1 MNVGAAQ
8 ADVAVLVVNA
18 TNGEF
23 ETGFDAGGQTR
34 EHTMLARSLGNLSVY
49 FICRPIKMP
58 STNVWII
65 SFCGQLCSF
74 SAQLHCTCLSV
85 CLSVSDTAVQLS
97 VIKQPHAS

>member
-49 FICRPIKMP
+49 LP
-58 STNVWII
+58 SYEDLGLCL
-65 SFCGQLCSF
+65 FCGRLQFLS
-74 SAQLHCTCLSV
+74 TVMSV
-85 CLSVSDTAVQLS
+85 CLSVRLQCGCL
-97 VIKQPHAS
+97 